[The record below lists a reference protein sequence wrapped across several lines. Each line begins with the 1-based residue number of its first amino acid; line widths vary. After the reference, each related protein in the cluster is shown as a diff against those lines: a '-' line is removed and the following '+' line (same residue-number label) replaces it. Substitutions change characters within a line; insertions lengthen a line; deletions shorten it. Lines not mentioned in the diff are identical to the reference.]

1 MNILQ
6 ISTADR
12 GGGAEG
18 SAWNLHQRYLHL
30 GHQAWLA
37 VGQKFSRDASVVEI
51 PRGLHGPLAFLAQR
65 LRPSARRLRGVSAVI
80 RTLERLSSWS
90 RLRQYWAGLDES
102 VSPLGCR
109 GLVAGLPS
117 RPEVIHCHNLHGW
130 YFDLDALVPLS
141 RQAPVILNL
150 RDTWALTGHCAY
162 FLDCDRWRQG
172 CGDCPRLGAYPR
184 CRQDRTRDN
193 LAHKAAVFRQSVAR
207 LVVPSEWLADCVRQ
221 SVLSELPC
229 TVIPNGI
236 ETGVFRVT
244 DGTEAARRRLGLPL
258 TVPVVLF
265 AAAPRASVFKDYET
279 LWTAAARLLAARPDA
294 QVCCLGIGRPPRLRL
309 PQDGRLRCLP
319 FVTERET
326 LADYYRAADVFWHA
340 ANAEAFGKT
349 VAEAMACGTPVIATP
364 VGGITDQLREGE
376 NGFAATPHDPDAF
389 VGRTLELLALSP
401 EMRQRLRWGAAQ
413 MGQGFSLERQADRF
427 LKLYGEL
434 MKSTKDMST
443 KYTK

>member
-18 SAWNLHQRYLHL
+18 SAWNLHQHYLKL

-51 PRGLHGPLAFLAQR
+51 PRDLHGPLAPLAQR
-65 LRPSARRLRGVSAVI
+65 LRPYARRLRGVPSVI
-80 RTLERLSSWS
+80 RALERLSSWS
-90 RLRQYWAGLDES
+90 RLRQYWAGLDEA
-102 VSPLGCR
+102 VSPSGCR
-109 GLVAGLPS
+109 GLVAMLPS
-117 RPEVIHCHNLHGW
+117 RPKVIHCHNLHGW
-130 YFDLDALVPLS
+130 YFDLDALVSLS

-162 FLDCDRWRQG
+162 FLDCERWRHG

-184 CRQDRTRDN
+184 CRRDRTRDN
-193 LAHKAAVFRQSVAR
+193 LAHKADVFRQSVAR
-207 LVVPSEWLADCVRQ
+207 LVVPSAWLADCVRQ
-221 SVLSELPC
+221 SALSELPC

-244 DGTEAARRRLGLPL
+244 DGAAAARQRLGLPP
-258 TVPVVLF
+258 TAPVVLF

-279 LWTAAARLLAARPDA
+279 LWAATARLLATRSDA

-309 PQDGRLRCLP
+309 PKEGRLRCLP
-319 FVTERET
+319 FVSERET

-376 NGFAATPHDPDAF
+376 NGYAATPHDPDSF
-389 VGRTLELLALSP
+389 VRRTLELLALPP
-401 EMRQRLRWGAAQ
+401 EAHQRLRREAAH
-413 MGQGFSLERQADRF
+413 MGQSFSLERQADSF
-427 LKLYGEL
+427 LKLYEEL
-434 MKSTKDMST
+434 LESTKDT
-443 KYTK
+443 K

>member
-18 SAWNLHQRYLHL
+18 SAWNLHQHYLKL

-37 VGQKFSRDASVVEI
+37 VGQKFSREASVIEI
-51 PRGLHGPLAFLAQR
+51 PRDLHGPLAPLAQG
-65 LRPSARRLRGVSAVI
+65 LRPYARRLRGVPSVI

-90 RLRQYWAGLDES
+90 RLRQYWAGLDEA
-102 VSPLGCR
+102 VSPSGCR
-109 GLVAGLPS
+109 GLAAGLPS

-130 YFDLDALVPLS
+130 YFDLDALVSLS

-162 FLDCDRWRQG
+162 FLDCDRWRRG
-172 CGDCPRLGAYPR
+172 CGDCPRLEAYPR
-184 CRQDRTRDN
+184 CRRDRTRDN
-193 LAHKAAVFRQSVAR
+193 LAHKADVFRQSVAR
-207 LVVPSEWLADCVRQ
+207 LVVPSGWLADCVRQ
-221 SVLSELPC
+221 SVLSALPC

-244 DGTEAARRRLGLPL
+244 DGAAVARQRLGLPP
-258 TVPVVLF
+258 TAPIVLF

-279 LWTAAARLLAARPDA
+279 LWAAASRLLAARTDA
-294 QVCCLGIGRPPRLRL
+294 QVCCLGIGRPPRMPL
-309 PQDGRLRCLP
+309 PEEGRLRCLP
-319 FVTERET
+319 FVSERET

-376 NGFAATPHDPDAF
+376 NGFAATPHDPDSF
-389 VGRTLELLALSP
+389 VRQTLALLALPP
-401 EMRQRLRWGAAQ
+401 EARQRLRRGAAR
-413 MGQGFSLERQADRF
+413 MGQSFSLERQADSF
-427 LKLYGEL
+427 LKLYEEL
-434 MKSTKDMST
+434 LESTKDT
-443 KYTK
+443 K